1 MTDRIYTLWDSNTKI
16 VSEHGTDYVVGK
28 VKEGVNIEVRH
39 SLLDSTIASK
49 QLEEKIRNRTKK
61 EVRYWDISKIRLTQ
75 LYKPNFVL
83 KAFRGTQ
90 LLKSIHEK
98 YTEKKRSEKSW
109 IDIVKEILLP
119 VISISTF
126 VWSAFDL
133 NASISVNTTSVLL
146 RPAIL
151 LVVAVIFFF
160 IWCVYKYK
168 RRNEKREYYVSAIE
182 ESLKNLP
189 KEEVDKVIP
198 LLKPHKC
205 NLNKHCINLIE
216 NAYNLPNIIQQ
227 ILCSFISF
235 QASEQGR
242 LQSKNMAN
250 VIFSLQNTESPF
262 YKCDTPVCRLTLK
275 QLTYV
280 EKLNFLEY
288 SYKEQKKQPSEFQK
302 IILKHLGIDVIND
315 VYSIRDLEKIRK
327 NLSVCKDFEEQL
339 DFMEKETNENRDI
352 ILILLYFYTYLTNIN
367 GRIFTKRELINLIKS
382 EEDNNEKPIAI
393 IKTKLSIPTDSE
405 IIDKLVA
412 RVFKYFNGICDSD
425 YRFKD
430 YLGAILYLCANNL
443 IDDNITE
450 ITKLCIFKI
459 PKIKL
464 QDEDVYNFT
473 LKACNFLMDKPNVAN
488 YDFYRLLLAET
499 EQRGIIDLHCA
510 IFDVINTH
518 METEEE
524 LKEKIAKSP
533 NIIDSAFISLVHSPY
548 EESMLQHIKFINACA
563 IAPENKL
570 AECPVFMDVFIL
582 DEKMRNQYYADLM
595 LIDKRTL
602 RFIEY
607 LYALYCVSLKN
618 SNIIDDRYFYINK
631 SLIDIDKASLISD
644 IKNLCKFEQFKN
656 SIFDDFIGNIQK
668 IILREE
674 DYELSDYSRKL
685 YSFLI
690 KLYYYANSSILE
702 ENFAKFIDLIITS
715 NDLGMTTR
723 CELMAQFGFFRN
735 YQKRRIFEFLTC
747 NSDKLAEIMKTRVQ
761 EERFSIELAYKSIP
775 NIQYI
780 NYYINENDERINLN
794 DNFVKLI
801 RERFPTEFVRFKEDS
816 VILLY
821 GKTNDSIDIKNLA
834 HRMSLIDQSLVI
846 SILYAYHTV
855 NEEVTLYIVREY
867 FELLKNGT
875 SDCNRYM
882 LFYLNS
888 DRIEVNQSDIDI
900 LQYLIEE
907 EIYSK
912 SHLFELQKAL
922 IKWRS
927 LLGDSYKQAYINTI
941 EQMYKLHEL
950 KLKTDAKEENNEEY
964 LEEDLE
970 ILRTERDN
978 EIEAFLL
985 NEEEEEDK

>member
-1 MTDRIYTLWDSNTKI
+1 MIDRIYTSWNSNTQM

-28 VKEGVNIEVRH
+28 IKEGVNIEVRH

-49 QLEEKIRNRTKK
+49 QLEEKIRSRTKK
-61 EVRYWDISKIRLTQ
+61 EIRYWDISKVRLTQ

-109 IDIVKEILLP
+109 IDTVKEILLP

-126 VWSAFDL
+126 IWSAFDL

-151 LVVAVIFFF
+151 LVVAVLFFF

-168 RRNEKREYYVSAIE
+168 KRNEKREYYVSVIE

-189 KEEVDKVIP
+189 KEDFDKVFP
-198 LLKPHKC
+198 LLRPHKC

-280 EKLNFLEY
+280 EKLKFLEY

-339 DFMEKETNENRDI
+339 DFMEKETNENRDM

-393 IKTKLSIPTDSE
+393 IKAKLSIPTDSE

-412 RVFKYFNGICDSD
+412 RIFKYFNGICDSG

-459 PKIKL
+459 TKIKL

-524 LKEKIAKSP
+524 LKEKISKSP
-533 NIIDSAFISLVHSPY
+533 DIIDSAFISLVHSPY

-602 RFIEY
+602 KFIEY
-607 LYALYCVSLKN
+607 LYALYCVSLQN
-618 SNIIDDRYFYINK
+618 SNIIDDTCFFINK
-631 SLIDIDKASLISD
+631 SLIDIDKTSLIYD
-644 IKNLCKFEQFKN
+644 IKNLCKFGHYKN
-656 SIFDDFIGNIQK
+656 SIFDDFICNIEK
-668 IILREE
+668 IIFDEK
-674 DYELSDYSRKL
+674 DYELSDYSREL
-685 YSFLI
+685 YTFLI
-690 KLYYYANSSILE
+690 KLYYYANNSIFE
-702 ENFAKFIDLIITS
+702 ENFAKFVDLIIKS
-715 NDLGMTTR
+715 DDLGLTTR
-723 CELMAQFGFFRN
+723 CELMSEFGFFPN
-735 YQKRRIFEFLTC
+735 FQGRRISDFLTR
-747 NSDKLAEIMKTRVQ
+747 NADKLVEIMKIRVY
-761 EERFSIELAYKSIP
+761 EERFTIELAYKSIP
-775 NIQYI
+775 SISYI
-780 NYYINENDERINLN
+780 NSLVNENNQQIDLN
-794 DNFVKLI
+794 NIFIELI
-801 RERFPTEFVRFKEDS
+801 KRRFPTEYIKFKEDA
-816 VILLY
+816 VVLLY
-821 GKTNDSIDIKNLA
+821 RNPNESMDIKNLV
-834 HRMSLIDQSLVI
+834 RRVSLIDNNLIVR
-846 SILYAYHTV
+846 ILGAYYKID
-855 NEEVTLYIVREY
+855 EKLTLYIIREY
-867 FELLKNGT
+867 FESLKNT
-875 SDCNRYM
+875 ALDCNEYM
-882 LFYLNS
+882 LFYLNNEH
-888 DRIEVNQSDIDI
+888 IEINQSDIDI
-900 LQYLIEE
+900 LQYLIEKKFH
-907 EIYSK
+907 SK
-912 SHLFELQKAL
+912 SDLTELQKAL

-927 LLGDSYKQAYINTI
+927 LLGNSYKQMYINTI
-941 EQMYKLHEL
+941 MRMYELHEL
-950 KLKTDAKEENNEEY
+950 KLKTDAIEDNCDEY

-970 ILRTERDN
+970 VLRIERDN
-978 EIEAFLL
+978 EIEAFL
-985 NEEEEEDK
+985 NEEEER